1 MTQVCDKYVLIYQF
15 YLSFFASF
23 SLLFCFYTVQLY
35 CCASVQYFQMTQQ
48 CLPQEEGLKK
58 EMNTELLLPHTHRL
72 GHVLCALH
80 HDALGTPLSFF
91 NMHTVQCNRISEI
104 DTRLQAKRALLVLSL
119 LVTKCAKCYPKFVAN
134 GRIVFF

>member
-1 MTQVCDKYVLIYQF
+1 M
-15 YLSFFASF
+15 
-23 SLLFCFYTVQLY
+23 QLY

-104 DTRLQAKRALLVLSL
+104 DTRLQAKKGSAGVVTVGYQVCQMLPKVCCKWKNCIFLMCALH
-119 LVTKCAKCYPKFVAN
+119 
-134 GRIVFF
+134 R